1 MENKS
6 LSKVIVYGGGII
18 GNLASLCLKSNG
30 LDVCQI
36 KSDVNNTIDRT
47 YALSPGSVDWMKSI
61 GLRENFFNSL
71 YPVENIQIIRDNSKV
86 SFSADSVFQ
95 PALAYMV
102 SEKKLMKEIQ
112 EKLMAYDIKTFSEP
126 KKIILDNSPD
136 QVRIELGKERL
147 TASLLV
153 ACDGA
158 KSKIKE
164 HLDIRKKIKNFNQN
178 AIVFNFET
186 SIDIEKNAK
195 QYFLEDSVLALLPIG
210 LRTISVVWS
219 CNHDY
224 FKTLSDMSDS
234 KFIIKLKSIIGNE
247 FAEIFNISNKSN
259 FPLTMVLNDKF
270 FEKRVVLMG
279 NAAHSIHPLAGQGL
293 NLGIRDIIDFEKCLK
308 SNHYKDIGLAG
319 FLRRFERSRRL
330 DTFEFSTLTTGLH
343 WAFSSKSKL
352 INQVLIKGIKLLETK
367 DNIKSYL
374 IKKAIS

>member
-71 YPVENIQIIRDNSKV
+71 YPVENIQIIRHDSKV

-112 EKLMAYDIKTFSEP
+112 EKLIAHDIKTFSEP

-136 QVRIELGKERL
+136 QVRIELGKESL

-158 KSKIKE
+158 NSKIKE

-186 SIDIEKNAK
+186 PIDIGKNAK
-195 QYFLEDSVLALLPIG
+195 QYFLEDSVIALLPIAP
-210 LRTISVVWS
+210 RTISVVWS
-219 CNHDY
+219 CNLD
-224 FKTLSDMSDS
+224 FFEILNDMSES
-234 KFIIKLKSIIGNE
+234 KFMIKLKSIIGID
-247 FAEIFNISNKSN
+247 FAEISNISNKSS

-270 FEKRVVLMG
+270 FDKRVALMG
-279 NAAHSIHPLAGQGL
+279 DAAHSIHPLAGQGL

-308 SNHYKDIGLAG
+308 SSHYEDIGVAS
-319 FLRRFERSRRL
+319 FLRRYERSRKIV
-330 DTFEFSTLTTGLH
+330 TFEFSTLTFSLQ
-343 WAFSSKSKL
+343 WAFSRKSRF

-367 DNIKSYL
+367 DNIKNYL